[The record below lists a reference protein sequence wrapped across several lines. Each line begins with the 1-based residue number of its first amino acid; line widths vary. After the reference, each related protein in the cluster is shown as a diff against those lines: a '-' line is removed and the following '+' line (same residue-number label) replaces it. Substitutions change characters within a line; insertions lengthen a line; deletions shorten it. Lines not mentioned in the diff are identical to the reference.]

1 MLASSS
7 PRRREL
13 LGILGIPFTVEHADI
28 DESVRPGESP
38 TAYVRRLAREK
49 AQRIARTHHGT
60 PVLGADTTVIL
71 GDEILAKPVDVD
83 DARRMLRTL
92 SGKMHQVTTAV
103 CLVIDGRAH
112 DHVETTNVFMHVIP
126 GQEIEAYIAGGEP
139 MDKAGAYAI
148 QGGAAK
154 WIYRIEGDYFNVVGL
169 PVAAVWALLQSHS
182 R

>member
-13 LGILGIPFTVEHADI
+13 LGILGIPFLVQHADI

-38 TAYVRRLAREK
+38 TTYVARLAREK
-49 AQRIARTHHGT
+49 AQTVARSHPGA

-71 GDEILAKPVDVD
+71 GDDILAKPVDAD
-83 DARRMLRTL
+83 DARRMLRAL
-92 SGKMHQVTTAV
+92 SGKMHHVTTGV
-103 CLVIDGRAH
+103 CLVVDEHAH
-112 DHVETTNVFMHVIP
+112 DHVETTTVFMRPVP
-126 GQEIEAYIAGGEP
+126 EPEIEAYIATGEP

-154 WIYRIEGDYFNVVGL
+154 WIYRIEGDYFNVMGL
-169 PVAAVWALLQSHS
+169 PVAAVWALLQSRS